1 MACGSGRAVADA
13 VLGRKP
19 EIDFDGLTAARY
31 GQ

>member
-1 MACGSGRAVADA
+1 VADA